1 MRLYFSGGLILTVFR
16 FFVRLLFLLITPY
29 TAWAQ
34 SGWNNDAGDRTLV
47 EMERAYARKQS
58 ARLTQL
64 LPASSGHPLEVYAAY
79 WELKTRLESASPE
92 EIRSFLSRWQ
102 GSYFEDRLRNDW
114 LLLLGQN
121 GDRANFAR
129 EYALFRMRDD
139 AEVRCW
145 ATRFGVLNAPPQAT
159 LDDWYGLKTSSTACD
174 SAAAYLLAQGKIT
187 NLDIWRKAR
196 FAAEAK
202 QLSAAR
208 NAAAI
213 IDPYAAERLR
223 LMLARPQTHLDQGLV
238 SPEIATVLLANLAS
252 QDPDLAVISLNA
264 YQIQT
269 QGRERQAQLTPEQ
282 SDWAWGVI
290 GRQAAMNLAPTAI
303 NYYRNA
309 KKMTGWS
316 DEMLAWRARAA
327 LRGGIVSNAPDIL
340 SSIAQMSPAAQQDAT
355 WVYWRARA
363 LASSGRKTEAA
374 QAQQLY
380 RAIAS
385 PYGFYEMLALEETGA
400 AIQAPLP
407 PPRPTAAEIEQVRN
421 KPGFARALYAIQ
433 MGLRTF
439 GVREWNYT
447 AHLHEEGG
455 LPTRELLAAAELAC
469 QYEIWDRCIN
479 TSERIKGAF
488 ADWQRFPTP
497 HRSEVLANSRA
508 IGIDPAYVYGLIR
521 QESRFVV
528 SARSGVGASGLMQI
542 MPATAQWTARK
553 MGLIGFNPAQLYDTD
568 TNIQIG
574 VSYLNLAL
582 ERFQSSKPLAAAA
595 YNAGPN
601 RASKWRDGASN
612 LETVIWTEN
621 IPFNETRDY
630 VKKVLANTTMYAAL
644 LKGQPQSL
652 KSYLGHISPAPMNTR
667 PINADLP

>member
-1 MRLYFSGGLILTVFR
+1 MSVYISKDLILTVFR
-16 FFVRLLFLLITPY
+16 FFVRLLLLQTLVCA
-29 TAWAQ
+29 AWAQ
-34 SGWNNDAGDRTLV
+34 SAWNNKDAGDQALV

-58 ARLTQL
+58 TRLTQL
-64 LPASSGHPLEVYAAY
+64 LPVTSGHPLEVYAAY
-79 WELKTRLESASPE
+79 WELKARLESASPE
-92 EIRSFLSRWQ
+92 EIRNFLTRWQ

-114 LLLLGQN
+114 LLLLGQS
-121 GDRANFAR
+121 GDGANFAR
-129 EYALFRMRDD
+129 EFPLFRMRDD

-145 ATRFGVLNAPPQAT
+145 ATRFELLNAPQAT
-159 LDDWYGLKTSSTACD
+159 LNDWYALKSPSNACE

-187 NLDIWRKAR
+187 PLDIWRKAR
-196 FAAEAK
+196 LAAEAK
-202 QLSAAR
+202 QISSAR
-208 NAAAI
+208 NAVAI
-213 IDPYAAERLR
+213 IDPFTADRMR
-223 LMLARPQTHLDQGLV
+223 IMLARPQSTIDQGLV
-238 SPEIATVLLANLAS
+238 SPELALVLLGNLAS
-252 QDPDLAVISLNA
+252 QDPEMAVISLSA
-264 YQIQT
+264 YQVQNPS
-269 QGRERQAQLTPEQ
+269 GLSEEQ
-282 SDWAWGVI
+282 KDWAWGVI
-290 GRQAAMNLAPTAI
+290 GRQAAMNLAPAAM

-309 KKMTGWS
+309 KKMAGWS
-316 DEMLAWRARAA
+316 DDMLAWRARAA
-327 LRGGIVSNAPDIL
+327 LRAGITSNASDIL
-340 SSIAQMSPAAQQDAT
+340 SSIAHMSPPAQQDAT
-355 WVYWRARA
+355 WVYWKARA
-363 LASSGRKTEAA
+363 LASSGRKADQA

-400 AIQAPLP
+400 AIQAPRP
-407 PPRPTAAEIEQVRN
+407 PPRPTAAELEQVRS

-447 AHLHEEGG
+447 AHLHEDGG
-455 LPTRELLAAAELAC
+455 LQTRELLAAAELAC

-497 HRSEVLANSRA
+497 HRAEVLANSRA

-553 MGLIGFNPAQLYDTD
+553 IGLIGFNQAQLYDTS

-601 RASKWRDGASN
+601 RASKWRDSASN
-612 LETVIWTEN
+612 LETAIWTEN

-644 LKGQPQSL
+644 LNGRPQSL
-652 KSYLGHISPAPMNTR
+652 KSYLGHISPAPISNTQ
-667 PINADLP
+667 PNSDLP